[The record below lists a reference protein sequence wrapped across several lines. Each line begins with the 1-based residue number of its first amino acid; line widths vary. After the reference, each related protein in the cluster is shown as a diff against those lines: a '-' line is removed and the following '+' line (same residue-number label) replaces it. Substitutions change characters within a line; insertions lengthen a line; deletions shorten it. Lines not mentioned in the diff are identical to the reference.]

1 MLPALIYFVLVILLV
16 QIGLFHPTQDPWW
29 GKIIFWVIWLG
40 GYFLS
45 IIIHLPEEQE
55 NNSHSILKIKQLE
68 DKIKENSDAKGFFT
82 VAGIILPGFWHV
94 AGGVIAAMSAYE
106 SEKLKGESEKLKGEL
121 IKAQEAQKR
130 SNNFVIALTL
140 FVFTFSIL
148 ICQKVIPL

>member
-1 MLPALIYFVLVILLV
+1 MLPALIYFVLVVLLV

-45 IIIHLPEEQE
+45 III
-55 NNSHSILKIKQLE
+55 NNSDPILKTKQLE
-68 DKIKENSDAKGFFT
+68 DNLKEHNDAKGLFAI
-82 VAGIILPGFWHV
+82 AGIILPGFGHV
-94 AGGVIAAMSAYE
+94 AGGVLSAISVYE
-106 SEKLKGESEKLKGEL
+106 SERLKGEL

-130 SNNFVIALTL
+130 ASNFVIVLTL

-148 ICQKVIPL
+148 ISKKVIPYVYVGK

>member
-1 MLPALIYFVLVILLV
+1 MLPALIYFVLIILLV

-29 GKIIFWVIWLG
+29 GKIIFWVIWMG

-45 IIIHLPEEQE
+45 ITIHLSEEQE
-55 NNSHSILKIKQLE
+55 SNSHSILKIKQLE
-68 DKIKENSDAKGFFT
+68 DKIKENDDAKGFFT
-82 VAGIILPGFWHV
+82 VAGIVLPGFGHV

-106 SEKLKGESEKLKGEL
+106 SEKLKGEL
-121 IKAQEAQKR
+121 IKAKEAQKR
-130 SNNFVIALTL
+130 SSNFVIALTL